1 MENTEKKRVNVYIDK
16 RLLEMAH
23 LDTNNISQL
32 VNNLLSTYL
41 SASSV
46 EEVQNQINEYQKKIK
61 ALESRQSDLLKDGAS
76 ENQTL
81 GMRQKIDTDLKRLY
95 KHRRETI
102 GDNSDLDFD
111 WLNSPK
117 NIQRCRLLGKEP
129 LQLASELRDWY
140 NDGERK

>member
-1 MENTEKKRVNVYIDK
+1 MENIEKKRVNVYIDK
-16 RLLEMAH
+16 KLLEMAH

-46 EEVQNQINEYQKKIK
+46 EEVQSQINEYQKKIK
-61 ALESRQSDLLKDGAS
+61 ALESRQSDLLKQGVS
-76 ENQTL
+76 ENQTS
-81 GMRQKIDTDLKRLY
+81 GMRHKIETDMKKLY

-102 GDNSDLDFD
+102 GDSQDLDFD

-129 LQLASELRDWY
+129 LQLVSELRDWY
-140 NDGERK
+140 NNGGKK